1 MRRFARVDGSPPST
15 DSPLHSAVGRWAVTG
30 RAVVVVAAVEKD
42 GIAVPAW
49 LVAALAIRPASTVP
63 PYEQVRTGLLD
74 LVHGHRLPVGTR
86 LPTVRGLAAALG
98 VSANTVARAYKE
110 LEQAGVVTARPRL
123 GTVVARGG
131 DDAQARLATAAA
143 AYAEA
148 ARALGFGP
156 REAVHQLEAL
166 FPEP

>member
-1 MRRFARVDGSPPST
+1 VDDRKAAQPVQQGS
-15 DSPLHSAVGRWAVTG
+15 A
-30 RAVVVVAAVEKD
+30 
-42 GIAVPAW
+42 PAW
-49 LVAALAIRPASTVP
+49 VVKALAISASSTVP
-63 PYEQVRTGLLD
+63 PFEQVRTGLLD
-74 LVHGHRLPVGTR
+74 LIHRNRLPVGTK

-131 DDAQARLATAAA
+131 DDAEDRLAAAAA

-148 ARALGFGP
+148 AQALGFT
-156 REAVHQLEAL
+156 RRQAVRQLEAV
-166 FPEP
+166 FTQS